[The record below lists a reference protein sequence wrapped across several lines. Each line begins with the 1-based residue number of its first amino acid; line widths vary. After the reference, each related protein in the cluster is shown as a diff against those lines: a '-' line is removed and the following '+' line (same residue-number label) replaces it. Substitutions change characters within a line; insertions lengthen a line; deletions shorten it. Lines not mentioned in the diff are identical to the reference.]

1 MKKITMLVLIWV
13 SFIGLKANNLSL
25 DENKINTSQ
34 EVNFILN
41 RIHEIQVMDKSQLG
55 VGEKRILKKEVQ
67 EISQRLKI
75 LEPGIYLS
83 VGALIVI
90 LLLLLILF

>member
-1 MKKITMLVLIWV
+1 MKNLTLFILIWV
-13 SFIGLKANNLSL
+13 SFIGLKANTPTIK
-25 DENKINTSQ
+25 ENKNYANQ
-34 EVNFILN
+34 EVNSIRD
-41 RIHEIQVMDKSQLG
+41 RIHEIQLMDKSHLG
-55 VGEKRILKKEVQ
+55 VGEKRILKKEIQ
-67 EISQRLKI
+67 EIRQRLKV